1 MAKIKFNN
9 KNYNIDES
17 AIAPAATE
25 LQSHLSTEMNGEGAK
40 IIFGGTE
47 YGIDSTKLS
56 AEVTDFIAHLA
67 TIAGNGIRVV
77 VGGVEYNV
85 DPSKV
90 AGAMTEVETL
100 LEGLNSGATEN
111 IAILDEAV
119 LDNCI
124 LE

>member
-1 MAKIKFNN
+1 MAKIVFND
-9 KNYNIDES
+9 KNYNIDDS
-17 AIAPAATE
+17 ALATSATE
-25 LQSHLSTEMNGEGAK
+25 FQSHLSTEMNGEGAK

-47 YGIDSTKLS
+47 YDVDSTKLS
-56 AEVTDFIAHLA
+56 TEVNDFIAHLQ
-67 TIAGNGIRVV
+67 TIAGDGIRVV

-85 DPSKV
+85 DPDKV
-90 AGAMTEVETL
+90 TSAVADLETL
-100 LEGLNSGATEN
+100 LDGLNASDN

>member
-1 MAKIKFNN
+1 MAKIKLNN
-9 KNYNIDES
+9 NEYSIPAS
-17 AIAPAATE
+17 ALATP
-25 LQSHLSTEMNGEGAK
+25 TA
-40 IIFGGTE
+40 
-47 YGIDSTKLS
+47 
-56 AEVTDFIAHLA
+56 DFIAHLA

-90 AGAMTEVETL
+90 AGAMTEIETL

-111 IAILDEAV
+111 ITILDEAV